1 MKRLRYLLALG
12 CASVVSVSLISCG
25 DDEKGSSSS
34 NGGAAATT
42 AVAPEDVL
50 APDAQVAT
58 GLESLKTVAVGIS
71 EVTDSAASKTASEGL
86 EPVWKPVEGAVKKN
100 EPDMYATIEEDLSLL
115 ESGDAR
121 KTKTGSD
128 ELGKTVDAYLAK
140 HPG

>member
-25 DDEKGSSSS
+25 DDEKGSSS